1 MSAKIDYESYR
12 LGTKDGEI
20 KFGHLSADQQ
30 IYSVYLNN
38 YMNDSH
44 HYIAMIQTGETD
56 WQRDSTLC
64 RSAGS
69 FSVIAGDRAKDG
81 TLSIDLTANS
91 GDILLSAPNGRI
103 KLCAKDIEL
112 VSSGDSGENG
122 NIRLKANEKIML
134 DAGQII
140 DIHAKVSIKI
150 VSDKDVETIAR
161 GILNLIGNFV
171 NMTDGNDVSSA
182 TLGRIR
188 KGGSVTDAREAAAS
202 MAG

>member
-1 MSAKIDYESYR
+1 MSSKINYEGYR

-20 KFGHLSADQQ
+20 KFGHLSENQQ

-38 YMNDSH
+38 YMTDSP
-44 HYIAMIQTGETD
+44 HYIAMVQTGETD

-69 FSVIAGDRAKDG
+69 FAVIAGDRAKDG
-81 TLSIDLTANS
+81 TPSIDLTANS
-91 GDILLSAPNGRI
+91 GDIILSAPNGRI

-112 VSSGDSGENG
+112 VSTGDSGESG

-161 GILNLIGNFV
+161 NILNLIGNFV

-182 TLGRIR
+182 SLGRIR
-188 KGGSVTDAREAAAS
+188 KGGSATDAREFAAS
-202 MAG
+202 MVS

>member
-1 MSAKIDYESYR
+1 MSAKIDYETYR

-44 HYIAMIQTGETD
+44 HYIAMVQTGETD

-91 GDILLSAPNGRI
+91 GDIVLSAPNGRI

-161 GILNLIGNFV
+161 NILNLIGNFV
-171 NMTDGNDVSSA
+171 NMTDGNDVASA
-182 TLGRIR
+182 SVGRIR

>member
-1 MSAKIDYESYR
+1 MSAKINYENYR

-44 HYIAMIQTGETD
+44 HYIAMVQTGETD

-64 RSAGS
+64 RSEGS

-91 GDILLSAPNGRI
+91 GDIVLSAPNGRI

>member
-1 MSAKIDYESYR
+1 MSSKINYESYR

-20 KFGHLSADQQ
+20 KFGHLSENQQ

-38 YMNDSH
+38 YMTDSP
-44 HYIAMIQTGETD
+44 HYIAMVQTGETD

-69 FSVIAGDRAKDG
+69 FAVIAGDRAKDG
-81 TLSIDLTANS
+81 TPSIDLTANS
-91 GDILLSAPNGRI
+91 GDIILSAPNGRI

-112 VSSGDSGENG
+112 VSTGDSGESG

-161 GILNLIGNFV
+161 NILNLIGNFV

-182 TLGRIR
+182 SLGRIR
-188 KGGSVTDAREAAAS
+188 KGGSATDAREGANQW
-202 MAG
+202 

>member
-1 MSAKIDYESYR
+1 MSSKINYEAYR

-20 KFGHLSADQQ
+20 KFGHLSENQQ

-38 YMNDSH
+38 YMTDSP
-44 HYIAMIQTGETD
+44 HYIAMVQTGETD

-69 FSVIAGDRAKDG
+69 FAVIAGDRAKDG
-81 TLSIDLTANS
+81 TPSIDLTANS
-91 GDILLSAPNGRI
+91 GDIILSAPNGRI

-112 VSSGDSGENG
+112 VSTGDRGESG

-161 GILNLIGNFV
+161 NILNLIGNFV

-182 TLGRIR
+182 SLGRIR
-188 KGGSVTDAREAAAS
+188 KGGSATDAREAAAS
-202 MAG
+202 MVS

>member
-1 MSAKIDYESYR
+1 MSAKINYENYR

-44 HYIAMIQTGETD
+44 HYIAMVQTGETD

-91 GDILLSAPNGRI
+91 GDIVLSAPNGRI

>member
-44 HYIAMIQTGETD
+44 HYIAMVQTGETD

-91 GDILLSAPNGRI
+91 GDIVLSAPNGRI

>member
-1 MSAKIDYESYR
+1 MKLYR

-20 KFGHLSADQQ
+20 KFGHLSENQQ

-38 YMNDSH
+38 YMTDSP
-44 HYIAMIQTGETD
+44 HYIAMVQTGETD

-69 FSVIAGDRAKDG
+69 FAVIAGDRAKDG
-81 TLSIDLTANS
+81 TPSIDLTANS
-91 GDILLSAPNGRI
+91 GDIILSAPNGRI

-112 VSSGDSGENG
+112 VSTGDSGESG

-161 GILNLIGNFV
+161 NILNLIGNFV

-182 TLGRIR
+182 SLGRIR
-188 KGGSVTDAREAAAS
+188 KGGSATDAREAAAS
-202 MAG
+202 MVS

>member
-44 HYIAMIQTGETD
+44 HYIAMVQTGETD

-182 TLGRIR
+182 ALGRIR

>member
-1 MSAKIDYESYR
+1 MSAKINYENYR

-44 HYIAMIQTGETD
+44 HYIAMVQTGETD

-91 GDILLSAPNGRI
+91 GDIVLSAPNGRI

-182 TLGRIR
+182 ALGRIR

>member
-1 MSAKIDYESYR
+1 MSAKIDYETYR

-44 HYIAMIQTGETD
+44 HYIAMVQTGETD

-91 GDILLSAPNGRI
+91 GDIVLSAPNGRI

-182 TLGRIR
+182 ALGRIR

>member
-1 MSAKIDYESYR
+1 MSAKIDYETYR

-44 HYIAMIQTGETD
+44 HYIAMVQTGETD

-91 GDILLSAPNGRI
+91 GDIVLSAPAGRI

-134 DAGQII
+134 AARQII

-161 GILNLIGNFV
+161 NILNLIGNFV
-171 NMTDGNDVSSA
+171 NMTDGNDVASA
-182 TLGRIR
+182 SVGRIR

>member
-91 GDILLSAPNGRI
+91 GDIVLSAPNGRI

>member
-182 TLGRIR
+182 ALGRIR